1 MQVSEAMSEVV
12 VTVGPEHSLADA
24 ARRMAESGVGAA
36 VVIDPEMPGAG
47 IITERDI
54 AHSVGAGELPGEERV
69 SAHMASN
76 VVYAEEGWSLE
87 KAAETM
93 VTNGFRHLVVIDGSQ
108 TAGVISMRDIVRAWV
123 SEGATCDLPAVD
135 AGSVP
140 G

>member
-54 AHSVGAGELPGEERV
+54 AHSVGAGERPGEECV

>member
-54 AHSVGAGELPGEERV
+54 AHSVGAGERPGEERV